1 MSDSIADGNHPS
13 IVVLLGHVTGSLTF
27 AHRCIV
33 ATHLPTCS
41 ACSDTVSFLKKVE
54 RNVLACISPVEA
66 PSDLLNRCL
75 ASIGRDKSSSG
86 KREKVIIQQET
97 RYEVG
102 GTVLPPSLAGLKPS
116 RLRWLAPG
124 IRHSTLW
131 HDEYSTLHFI
141 QVKPG
146 VSLPAHR
153 HRGLEL
159 TCVLSGAYHDG
170 DGRLFSD
177 GDISE
182 EDDDDEDNPRR
193 GHDHLVVAE
202 PSEDCICVMAT
213 TGRLLFSSWI
223 ARLLQPVM
231 PF

>member
-1 MSDSIADGNHPS
+1 MSESRADGNHPS
-13 IVVLLGHVTGSLTF
+13 IVVLLEYVTGSLGF
-27 AHRCIV
+27 AHRCVV

-41 ACSDTVSFLKKVE
+41 ACRDSVSFLKEVE
-54 RNVLACISPVEA
+54 RQVLANVRPIEA

-75 ASIGRDKSSSG
+75 ASIERDNLSPSE
-86 KREKVIIQQET
+86 REKTRIQQEA
-97 RYEVG
+97 RYEVAG
-102 GTVLPPSLAGLKPS
+102 AVLPPSLAGLKPS

-124 IRHSTLW
+124 LRHCMLW
-131 HDEYSTLHFI
+131 HDEYSTLHI
-141 QVKPG
+141 VQVKAG

-170 DGRLFSD
+170 AGRLFTA

-182 EDDDDEDNPRR
+182 EDDADEDHGP
-193 GHDHLVVAE
+193 GEHDHHVKAE
-202 PSEDCICVMAT
+202 PSGDCVCVMAT

>member
-1 MSDSIADGNHPS
+1 MSDSKADGNHPS
-13 IVVLLGHVTGSLTF
+13 ISVLLEYVTGSLGF
-27 AHRCIV
+27 AHRCVV
-33 ATHLPTCS
+33 ATHLPMCS
-41 ACSDTVSFLKKVE
+41 ACRDTVSFLKEVE
-54 RNVLACISPVEA
+54 HHVLACIRPVEA
-66 PSDLLNRCL
+66 PSDLLDRCL
-75 ASIGRDKSSSG
+75 ASIERDNPSPSE
-86 KREKVIIQQET
+86 RENTRIQQET
-97 RYEVG
+97 RYEVD

-124 IRHSTLW
+124 IRHCMLW
-131 HDEYSTLHFI
+131 HDEYSTLHFV

-170 DGRLFSD
+170 DGRLFSA

-182 EDDDDEDNPRR
+182 EDDADEDHPRSE
-193 GHDHLVVAE
+193 HDHHVKAE
-202 PSEDCICVMAT
+202 LSGDCVCVMAT
-213 TGRLLFSSWI
+213 TGRLLFSGWI
-223 ARLLQPVM
+223 ARLLQPMM